1 MKGLLVRS
9 FRGAESAGTLTFGLS
24 KRYYADLAGIKQA
37 AFGDAGKGR
46 GAGERS
52 LRRMLSRPSSSY
64 VRHPDIAWPRNLAP
78 GGARGARK

>member
-37 AFGDAGKGR
+37 AFGD
-46 GAGERS
+46 
-52 LRRMLSRPSSSY
+52 
-64 VRHPDIAWPRNLAP
+64 VRKR
-78 GGARGARK
+78 GGAARNGKHVCSK

>member
-37 AFGDAGKGR
+37 AFGDAEKRR
-46 GAGERS
+46 GAAAKS
-52 LRRMLSRPSSSY
+52 KTRMFKVRDKNMKISS
-64 VRHPDIAWPRNLAP
+64 
-78 GGARGARK
+78 